1 MLIQYAE
8 RDGDTEKWC
17 QKPALRKK
25 SHILLDREIWLDSDK
40 CIGYLFNL
48 TNLVF
53 LYKNHKHKRATM
65 GIGQWATSTFS
76 HVILSQ
82 YKSNQQL
89 KKWNSLITKICQYAA
104 PLFLNAQCNIA
115 EQHIRGT
122 HFSRWSTYNSRRWL
136 WATAKF
142 SAPKYETLRKYS
154 AMQTYH
160 KWQNVAIINNRIV
173 SHRAVN
179 NPQHDTA
186 ICGMVLWHRTV
197 SIRVSVPM
205 KKILCRIVN
214 SSVRQKR
221 WWSRF

>member
-1 MLIQYAE
+1 MQHHYF
-8 RDGDTEKWC
+8 
-17 QKPALRKK
+17 
-25 SHILLDREIWLDSDK
+25 
-40 CIGYLFNL
+40 Y
-48 TNLVF
+48 
-53 LYKNHKHKRATM
+53 
-65 GIGQWATSTFS
+65 
-76 HVILSQ
+76 
-82 YKSNQQL
+82 
-89 KKWNSLITKICQYAA
+89 
-104 PLFLNAQCNIA
+104 NAQCNIA

-142 SAPKYETLRKYS
+142 SAQKYETLRKYS

-197 SIRVSVPM
+197 SIRVSLTYE
-205 KKILCRIVN
+205 KIFMQNSHFFSPPETLVVQIVN
-214 SSVRQKR
+214 CGLLLEYPSISHTMWHWQVLIIKCKYALHYYCRHNVMIDTDV
-221 WWSRF
+221 